1 MTAITAE
8 DAIPTKTSAQS
19 AATHTGAVAG
29 TPASSHITQL
39 RERIDEIDASLIS
52 LWLERARLSQEVG
65 ATRVASGGTRLVL
78 AREGEIL
85 KRFRTALGPDG
96 TQLGL
101 LILRAGRG
109 PL

>member
-1 MTAITAE
+1 MAE
-8 DAIPTKTSAQS
+8 DQTKASGPAETLADAPT
-19 AATHTGAVAG
+19 
-29 TPASSHITQL
+29 SHIAEL
-39 RERIDEIDASLIS
+39 RERIDEIDASIIS
-52 LWLERARLSQEVG
+52 LWQERATLSREVG

-78 AREGEIL
+78 SREGEIL
-85 KRFRTALGPDG
+85 DRFRAALGPDG